1 MTERIEAIKIAIAT
15 TVLSILM
22 LCILVGSLALPS
34 AAVHTPSRHQKVYA
48 KAWESIKKNYY
59 DRGKLAAWENWRHK
73 FDGKLKTKADLDKA
87 LNSMVDSLG
96 DDYTFVLSDADV
108 KKRTAT
114 QKSRSISAVKTLTGN
129 IGYIKMDNFSG
140 DNVVAE
146 MRRALRTLAKAE
158 GLILDLRNNRGGY
171 VKVAQDVY
179 SMLADE
185 GTFMTYDGF
194 AEGKEDDEAFV
205 LQKNGWRVTK
215 NGATAIEHRQPNL
228 LGNKAL
234 IVLVNE
240 DTRSASE
247 MLAGALR
254 DNGRAVIVGK
264 QTYGKGVLQ
273 DTYEI
278 GEHFLMK
285 VVTARYFLPDG
296 TNIHERGIEPDI
308 ELAGTAES
316 QLSRAAQLL
325 SSAIAEARASGRRV
339 LAVIEQS
346 AANL

>member
-34 AAVHTPSRHQKVYA
+34 VAVHTPSRHEKVYVR
-48 KAWESIKKNYY
+48 AWESIKRNYY
-59 DRGKLAAWENWRHK
+59 DREKLAAWEMWRHK
-73 FDGKLKTKADLDKA
+73 FDGKLKTKADLDRA
-87 LNSMVDSLG
+87 LNTMVDSLG
-96 DDYTFVLSDADV
+96 DDYTFVLSDADL
-108 KKRTAT
+108 KRRTAT
-114 QKSRSISAVKTLTGN
+114 QKSRSISVVKTLTGN
-129 IGYIKMDNFSG
+129 IGYLKMDHFSG

-146 MRRALRTLAKAE
+146 MRRALRAVARAD
-158 GLILDLRNNRGGY
+158 GVILDLRNNRGGY
-171 VKVAQDVY
+171 VNVAQDVY
-179 SMLADE
+179 SMLADD

-194 AEGKEDDEAFV
+194 AEGKEDDESFV
-205 LQKNGWRVTK
+205 LKKNGWRVTK
-215 NGATAIEHRQPNL
+215 NGTTAIEHRKPNL
-228 LGNKAL
+228 LGNKPL

-254 DNGRAVIVGK
+254 DNGRAVILGR

-278 GEHFLMK
+278 GEDFLMK
-285 VVTARYFLPDG
+285 VVTAKYFLPDG
-296 TNIHERGIEPDI
+296 TNIHERGIAPDI
-308 ELAGTAES
+308 ELAGPAES
-316 QLSRAAQLL
+316 QLNHAAHLL
-325 SSAIAEARASGRRV
+325 SSAIAEARASGRRA